1 MIFSRQDWLTIIDP
15 QFQYQG
21 FRFFPEIL
29 TDTGKMKR
37 KEGDWFKG
45 KVTLLFGWT
54 FGPVTSVGA
63 IHNSTGRDREGQG
76 GTGRDREGRDTP
88 TSHSAQAYSNLT
100 PSRYAVETTA
110 WDIIGRRACFPLS
123 PRRSSP
129 EDAGTLV
136 RLRGKPK
143 LARHLI

>member
-1 MIFSRQDWLTIIDP
+1 MFAWAYSS
-15 QFQYQG
+15 
-21 FRFFPEIL
+21 
-29 TDTGKMKR
+29 
-37 KEGDWFKG
+37 
-45 KVTLLFGWT
+45 VTNM
-54 FGPVTSVGA
+54 GA
-63 IHNSTGRDREGQG
+63 IHDSTGRDREGQG
-76 GTGRDREGRDTP
+76 GTGAAHIAILP

-123 PRRSSP
+123 PRRSSR

-143 LARHLI
+143 LPRHLIQNGNCKQKRGQIIIR